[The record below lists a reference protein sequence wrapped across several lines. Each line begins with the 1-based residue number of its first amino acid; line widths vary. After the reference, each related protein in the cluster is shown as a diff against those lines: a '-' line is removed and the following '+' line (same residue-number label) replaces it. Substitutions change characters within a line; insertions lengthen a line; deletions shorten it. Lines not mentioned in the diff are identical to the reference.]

1 MNWEGCTYRNIAE
14 KISDVDIEKMIDVI
28 IENCDNN
35 SKCYE
40 DDKVEDFFRKYIC
53 SEEFFRLIEKTAK
66 RESKKHNSQNAQDYK
81 NLEFL
86 CEILSIDEDI
96 EEQIVDLR
104 RNQIFKSII
113 DQIEKEA
120 KKKRAERVYSRINVG
135 EKVDFESCISHA
147 NFLGKILFCKD
158 GGWGIA
164 NEDGIVV
171 VKNHLIHRPAR
182 EYYLYEDQQYPFQ
195 IIQDRDTYLYGVLSL
210 NSFREVIHCLY
221 DEIKRVT
228 YWIKNKKK
236 YIVKVKKNGKWG
248 CYDENCAFIVDCKY
262 DEINIINGWIECCR
276 DGQNLYSE
284 TDFERY
290 EAVYSGLKDL
300 YDLEGK
306 LIIGG
311 YNHFEL
317 EKNKY
322 FKFYFG
328 TTFGEYIVKKTD
340 LYGNEIELERLRLNY
355 DNSVC
360 LALDS
365 HFRTIIESNGKY
377 YSLPVGKI
385 FESKEDLELFFPK
398 EVLLT
403 GLVDLSDY
411 NAYIYLK
418 KKNGDVYMI
427 SEYVE
432 PFSTD
437 LPICPINEVGQWN
450 DIFFEDD
457 EVVIVRM
464 SEDNTISWRTKVNEI
479 GPLYSDGRLYRI
491 GDKVGFFSLKGI
503 SDADYSA
510 VTIDSQNEKTYVAT
524 IQFQKGVLGNQWDPN
539 YIQFRQLKIKYFEL
553 TKAGDLIRMED
564 NWKVFNPKEHQ
575 WFPSNFLEKNGILD
589 DRDCLCEN
597 NGNNTSY
604 EKYGGYNGYDDDT
617 IDYGFDGYPEATWNV
632 D

>member
-210 NSFREVIHCLY
+210 DSFREVIHCLY

-300 YDLEGK
+300 YD
-306 LIIGG
+306 
-311 YNHFEL
+311 H
-317 EKNKY
+317 
-322 FKFYFG
+322 
-328 TTFGEYIVKKTD
+328 
-340 LYGNEIELERLRLNY
+340 
-355 DNSVC
+355 
-360 LALDS
+360 
-365 HFRTIIESNGKY
+365 
-377 YSLPVGKI
+377 
-385 FESKEDLELFFPK
+385 
-398 EVLLT
+398 
-403 GLVDLSDY
+403 
-411 NAYIYLK
+411 
-418 KKNGDVYMI
+418 
-427 SEYVE
+427 
-432 PFSTD
+432 
-437 LPICPINEVGQWN
+437 
-450 DIFFEDD
+450 
-457 EVVIVRM
+457 
-464 SEDNTISWRTKVNEI
+464 
-479 GPLYSDGRLYRI
+479 
-491 GDKVGFFSLKGI
+491 
-503 SDADYSA
+503 
-510 VTIDSQNEKTYVAT
+510 
-524 IQFQKGVLGNQWDPN
+524 
-539 YIQFRQLKIKYFEL
+539 
-553 TKAGDLIRMED
+553 
-564 NWKVFNPKEHQ
+564 
-575 WFPSNFLEKNGILD
+575 
-589 DRDCLCEN
+589 
-597 NGNNTSY
+597 
-604 EKYGGYNGYDDDT
+604 
-617 IDYGFDGYPEATWNV
+617 
-632 D
+632 